1 MGLPGAACV
10 LTGAGGCALD
20 FDGIESA
27 LECGTLLLFDDDDG
41 IDITLDVFID
51 LGGGAAAGSVPPR
64 PLPAMPPV

>member
-1 MGLPGAACV
+1 M
-10 LTGAGGCALD
+10 D